1 MKLII
6 MTQQDI
12 KLNVDEE
19 LKNEDKFLI
28 FKLFGG
34 GYCNQLFTLET
45 AIYLSNILKRKL
57 ILWVK

>member
-1 MKLII
+1 MRE
-6 MTQQDI
+6 QNI

>member
-19 LKNEDKFLI
+19 LKNEEKFLI
-28 FKLFGG
+28 FKLFGEVDIVI
-34 GYCNQLFTLET
+34 N
-45 AIYLSNILKRKL
+45 YLH
-57 ILWVK
+57 